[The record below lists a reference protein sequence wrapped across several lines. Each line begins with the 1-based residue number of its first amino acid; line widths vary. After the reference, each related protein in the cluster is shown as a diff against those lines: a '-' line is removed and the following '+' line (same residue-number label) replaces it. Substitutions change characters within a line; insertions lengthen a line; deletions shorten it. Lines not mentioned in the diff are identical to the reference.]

1 MKLQELMNAKV
12 SDVVSQQLA
21 DEVQTLYEVQTQLE
35 RYTDSK
41 RNEEN
46 ELYIKLA
53 NNASDRIGDAIV
65 NLIQLMGEEL
75 KDSIEYLL

>member
-21 DEVQTLYEVQTQLE
+21 DEINILDQVQTRLE
-35 RYTDSK
+35 NYTDSK
-41 RNEEN
+41 RKEEN
-46 ELYIKLA
+46 ELYIELA
-53 NNASDRIGDAIV
+53 NNASDRLGDAIV

-75 KDSIEYLL
+75 KDSIEF